1 MMSTELDFNQ
11 PHGRRTLLAQA
22 LQLSQNEEACQRCL
36 SRLDDY
42 ITAQLSGED
51 YLAGWPEVAA
61 HLDGCL
67 RCAEAYARLYAL
79 EQAIL
84 TETLPEPVQ
93 LPVPDLSFLLPE
105 APGPL
110 SPAALRAQLRLKAL
124 AEQIQ
129 AALQHLKGR
138 IRLQLTPA
146 LLPLLQPIQA
156 PARAIPSAELLLRL
170 DPEEI
175 PGVHLALS
183 LAAYREEQLPEACRV
198 EILVQPPGR
207 SWPDL
212 AGIQVTLTAAGQQQQ
227 ASTNAWGEVSFSG
240 VPVAALPHLAVE
252 FGI

>member
-1 MMSTELDFNQ
+1 MMPTELDFNQ
-11 PHGRRTLLAQA
+11 PHDRRTLLAQA
-22 LQLSQNEEACQRCL
+22 LRASQNEETCQQCL

-51 YLAGWPEVAA
+51 YLTGWPEVGA

-67 RCAEAYARLYAL
+67 NCAEAYARLYTL

-84 TETLPEPVQ
+84 TDTLPEPAQ

-105 APGPL
+105 ASGPL
-110 SPAALRAQLRLKAL
+110 SPAALRARLRLKAL
-124 AEQIQ
+124 AEQLR
-129 AALQHLKGR
+129 AALQHLEGR
-138 IRLQLTPA
+138 IQLQLTPA

-156 PARAIPSAELLLRL
+156 PARAALPDELLLSL
-170 DPEEI
+170 EPEEI
-175 PGVHLALS
+175 PGVDLALS
-183 LAAYREEQLPEACRV
+183 LAAYREEQLPESCRV

-227 ASTNAWGEVSFSG
+227 AATNAWGEVSFRG
-240 VPVAALPHLAVE
+240 VPVDALPHLAVE